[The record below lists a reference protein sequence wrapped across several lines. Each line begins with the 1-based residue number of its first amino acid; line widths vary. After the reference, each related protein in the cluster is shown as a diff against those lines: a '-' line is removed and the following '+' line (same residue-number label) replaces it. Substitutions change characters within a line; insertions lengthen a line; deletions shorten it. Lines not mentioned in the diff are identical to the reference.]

1 MAFDLSTLKKEKQ
14 FNAPRILLLGAEKI
28 GKSSWAC
35 SANNPIVLPMKG
47 EEGVDDLIS
56 PNVHSTDTCESLNDV
71 LGWLYAL
78 YTNDTDRQTIILD
91 SASALQPLLWDTTIK
106 RWNSA
111 KEDKQKTA
119 VSIETVGGG
128 YSKGYSEALVE
139 WRLVTEALDALRKDK
154 NMTSIIIG
162 HVTVKEE
169 SDPIVGVYNAFNFA
183 LDKKAASL
191 LYQWADLIL
200 FANYKGAVKKEDK
213 GFNAEAKRGIDQ
225 APNQRFLYT
234 QKRLAHPGGCR
245 GIYGSL
251 PYEIPLSWDAFIQ
264 AVNAVSN

>member
-1 MAFDLSTLKKEKQ
+1 MYDLSHLKREKQ
-14 FNAPRILLLGAEKI
+14 FHAPRILLLGAEKV
-28 GKSSWAC
+28 GKSSFAC
-35 SANNPIVLPMKG
+35 QAPDPIVIPMKG
-47 EEGVDDLIS
+47 EEGVDDLI
-56 PNVHSTDTCESLNDV
+56 NADVHATDTCESLDNV

-78 YTNDTDRQTIILD
+78 YTNDTDRKTIILD

-128 YSKGYSEALVE
+128 YAKGYNEALVE
-139 WRLVTEALDALRKDK
+139 WRLITEALDALRKDK
-154 NMTSIIIG
+154 DMMSIIIG

-183 LDKKAASL
+183 LDRRAASL

-200 FANYKGAVKKEDK
+200 FANYKGAVKKEEK
-213 GFNAEAKRGIDQ
+213 GFNAEAKRGIDN

-245 GIYGSL
+245 GIYGQL
-251 PYEIPLSWDAFIQ
+251 PYEIPLNWNSFME
-264 AVNAVSN
+264 AVNNVNN